1 MFRSKSH
8 RKRKMDLTMFNQIAQ
23 INDHLF
29 LSSAGAIKTDRIRS
43 LGITNIVNCTME
55 IPNLKLPSVEC
66 VQIHVE
72 DTPSARLGMYFD
84 RCADKIHQVH
94 KSGGKI
100 LVHCVAGVSRS
111 ASLCMAY
118 LMKYQRMT
126 LDQSYY
132 HIKKRRPVIHPNVG
146 FWRQLIEFER
156 RLFGRNTVK
165 MIPSGIGPIP
175 EVYKEEV
182 KNMVWFPSRMPSY
195 KSSSSP
201 RHRSNMSYNTTYS
214 RSYNALPFRHGFS

>member
-1 MFRSKSH
+1 
-8 RKRKMDLTMFNQIAQ
+8 MFNQIAQ
-23 INDHLF
+23 VTDHLF
-29 LSSAGAIKTDRIRS
+29 LSSAGALKQDRVRS

-66 VQIHVE
+66 IQIHVE

-94 KSGGKI
+94 KSGGKM

-111 ASLCMAY
+111 ASLCIAY

-126 LDQSYY
+126 LDQAYY

-146 FWRQLIEFER
+146 FWRQLIEYER

-175 EVYKEEV
+175 DVYKEEV
-182 KNMVWFPSRMPSY
+182 KNMVWFPSRIPSY
-195 KSSSSP
+195 SSSSSSKNM
-201 RHRSNMSYNTTYS
+201 SNMSYNTTYS
-214 RSYNALPFRHGFS
+214 RSYNRSYNALPFRHGFS